1 MTQESPTYLDLVDQP
16 KPAEAPPA
24 PVTPVARAVATI
36 MSIKDAALA
45 RFTQTEA
52 DLTALAERYRGVAF
66 DVSTTKGLGEAK
78 AARYDLREN
87 GRFAVQRIRDA
98 VKDEINGLKSDVT
111 AKADVLIAIT
121 KPTEDAIDAQITKR
135 EQEIEAEKKRKAD
148 EEAERQRLAAE
159 AEAARTAAHRANI
172 DTIKGYP
179 AQAAGQTSARIVAA
193 HDILRAQLEAFL
205 PEQWEEFA
213 DEARTQLQ
221 ASADKLQ
228 ALADQA
234 RHAEAEAAHL
244 EEQRIAQEAM
254 QRRLDEQAAQLAEA
268 QAKIDQANREREQR
282 EAQAAADAQQ
292 GEQAANKT
300 TVQPAMSGGQVDGS
314 RAAERHPGVCS
325 GHTQRDQTSP
335 PAPPPAEPV
344 ARKPMVTVMVPDAVT
359 VNGVTTKPGVYV
371 DSRVLDDKPDTEPD
385 TLPTLKLGD
394 LCARFGMGFVMTAEF
409 LAGLGGEGE
418 GFDFHTNPALRGAK
432 LYHAEDFPLI
442 CSALIDLIAD
452 VRDRFT
458 S

>member
-179 AQAAGQTSARIVAA
+179 AQAAGQTSAKIVAA

-228 ALADQA
+228 TLADQA
-234 RHAEAEAAHL
+234 RHAEAEAARL
-244 EEQRIAQEAM
+244 EQQRIAQEEQ

-268 QAKIDQANREREQR
+268 QAKIDQANRERAEREQR
-282 EAQAAADAQQ
+282 DAQAAAAAQATADKIRQDAEDAAAYAAQQ
-292 GEQAANKT
+292 AAAPT
-300 TVQPAMSGGQVDGS
+300 PPA
-314 RAAERHPGVCS
+314 A
-325 GHTQRDQTSP
+325 
-335 PAPPPAEPV
+335 PAPPVAEPV
-344 ARKPMVTVMVPDAVT
+344 ARKPLVTVMVPDAVT

-385 TLPTLKLGD
+385 ALPTLKLGD

-418 GFDFHTNPALRGAK
+418 GFEFHTNPALRGAK
-432 LYHAEDFPLI
+432 LYHAEDFTLI
-442 CSALIDLIAD
+442 CSALIDHIAN

-458 S
+458 D